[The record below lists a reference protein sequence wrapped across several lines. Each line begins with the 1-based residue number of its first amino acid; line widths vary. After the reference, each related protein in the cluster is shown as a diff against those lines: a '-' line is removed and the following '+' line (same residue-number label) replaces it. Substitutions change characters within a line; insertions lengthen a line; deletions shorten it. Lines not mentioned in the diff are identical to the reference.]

1 MSMTFINPLP
11 EDFPWDRTVGLLL
24 DALQVKDLLR
34 RIYEWSPAVQVD
46 VLYLGTQWAS
56 ISHCSPCLIRLR
68 DRDDPVL
75 LQFLANIAHQWG
87 YVLVSDGSWQ
97 QLLAHMRWLTSF
109 RPPQDEEMYL
119 RISDPAVARALFGGD
134 DYPRAD
140 LFGPCQQIMI
150 ASTPLSEWT
159 HFRRPSEAA
168 IPMYEQPYSA
178 SDAQWAALQAV
189 AFDKSIA
196 ALYLHMQRFFPE
208 YRADLSP
215 QQRLEHIHQIARS
228 AIARGFEREREIWLY
243 ANVFGSLGD
252 DLLVQHP
259 DIAELLN
266 VKSELTSFQRVER
279 AAELAAQ
286 RSATH

>member
-1 MSMTFINPLP
+1 MSMTIINPLP

-56 ISHCSPCLIRLR
+56 ISHCSPCLIRLQ

-75 LQFLANIAHQWG
+75 LQFLANTAHQWG

-150 ASTPLSEWT
+150 ANTPLSEWT
-159 HFRRPSEAA
+159 HLRRPSEAA

-196 ALYLHMQRFFPE
+196 ALYQHMQRFFPE

-215 QQRLEHIHQIARS
+215 QHRLEHIHQLARS

-243 ANVFGSLGD
+243 ANVFGFLGD
-252 DLLVQHP
+252 DVLVEHP
-259 DIAELLN
+259 DIAELLTLE
-266 VKSELTSFQRVER
+266 SELTSFQRVER

>member
-1 MSMTFINPLP
+1 MSMTSINPLP
-11 EDFPWDRTVGLLL
+11 DDFPWHQTVGLLL

-34 RIYEWSPAVQVD
+34 RVYEWSAASQVD

-75 LQFLANIAHQWG
+75 LQFLANTTHQWG
-87 YVLVSDGSWQ
+87 YLLVSDGSWQ

-119 RISDPAVARALFGGD
+119 RVSDPAVARALFGAD
-134 DYPRAD
+134 VYPRAE

-150 ASTPLSEWT
+150 ANTSLSGWT
-159 HFRRPSEAA
+159 HCRSPAEPA
-168 IPMYEQPYSA
+168 IPMYEQPYTA
-178 SDAQWAALQAV
+178 SDAQWAALKAV

-215 QQRLEHIHQIARS
+215 QQRLEHIDQLARS
-228 AIARGFEREREIWLY
+228 AIERGFESEREIWLY
-243 ANVFGSLGD
+243 ANVFGFLGD
-252 DLLVQHP
+252 DVLVQHP
-259 DIAELLN
+259 DIAELLT

-286 RSATH
+286 RSGL